1 MWPIVLGIFEWVQ
14 GRVPTP
20 HGFIYANWG
29 HGSNGKIIMDIT
41 APKGTQAIIVPP
53 FPGTWTFQG
62 RSGQVE
68 MWPSREMHGYS
79 KYETSIGLSAEW
91 IQTAVIPQ

>member
-1 MWPIVLGIFEWVQ
+1 MWPIVLGILEWVQ

-20 HGFIYANWG
+20 HGFIYANRG
-29 HGSNGKIIMDIT
+29 HDSNGKDIT

-53 FPGTWTFQG
+53 FPRTWTFQG

-68 MWPSREMHGYS
+68 M
-79 KYETSIGLSAEW
+79 
-91 IQTAVIPQ
+91 